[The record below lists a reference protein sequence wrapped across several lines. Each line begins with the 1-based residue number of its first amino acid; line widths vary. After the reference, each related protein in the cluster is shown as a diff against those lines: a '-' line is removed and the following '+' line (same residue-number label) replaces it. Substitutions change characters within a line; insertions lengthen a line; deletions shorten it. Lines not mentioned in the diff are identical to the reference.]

1 MFCTCLCNT
10 CGWTPLGVSIPKAE
24 CRCFDGEASL
34 YCSFSEILLIN
45 AWKPISGT
53 SKDQLAQVLMPK
65 WRGYILKPVFGNHCH
80 YHTDVRR
87 IFLYFIFVF
96 VVCLLLRASGIRMA
110 LTWSYAAI
118 ERRANELTNL
128 LRLMI
133 GCKKKISNPFELFI
147 SFFF

>member
-1 MFCTCLCNT
+1 MLMLRWHPHTRCICCNSRKFILLFIHTTFRDFSFIIKGEQHGMLFGMFCTCLCNT
-10 CGWTPLGVSIPKAE
+10 CGLTPLGVSIPKAE

-96 VVCLLLRASGIRMA
+96 VV
-110 LTWSYAAI
+110 
-118 ERRANELTNL
+118 
-128 LRLMI
+128 
-133 GCKKKISNPFELFI
+133 
-147 SFFF
+147 